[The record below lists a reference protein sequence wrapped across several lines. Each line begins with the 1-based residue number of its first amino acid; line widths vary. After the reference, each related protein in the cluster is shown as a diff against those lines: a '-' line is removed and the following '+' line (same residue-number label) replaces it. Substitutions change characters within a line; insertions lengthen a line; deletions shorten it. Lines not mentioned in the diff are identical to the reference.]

1 MARSR
6 GELLEDVEYRR
17 MGEEDE
23 RDEGAD
29 SDDGSDDGAG
39 LDDSDFPRLKL
50 LSQRPPR
57 EKFRI
62 LRSHVWADQEASS
75 VWRVD
80 ADENFGFVAGEQ
92 LSTEDKAMLDA
103 QQRPHVVFNRVQT
116 ILKAVAGMQINGR
129 SEIKFLPRNNDD
141 TEVNEILTAASK
153 WMADGC
159 DAEDEQSQ
167 AFQDCAVCGMGWTES
182 RFTYD
187 DDPSGMYVEESV
199 DPREMGWDRT
209 AKKKNL
215 VDSRRMWR
223 IRKMPFSDA
232 MQLFRGKTRQQID
245 ATWAQGH
252 DVDRATKSIE
262 EKRIRDGND
271 SYEEHDDK
279 NEVTI
284 VCIEWWEREPYW
296 RVADPMT
303 NTLMDLT
310 DKEYQLL
317 NTRFRAMG
325 MRLEAVQ
332 LTRKRYYRA
341 WLGNEYL
348 GGGPA
353 PTGDRFS
360 WACIT
365 GEYDKKKR
373 QFYGLTRVMR
383 DPQMWANKF
392 MSQIMQIMN
401 STAKGGILAEM
412 SAFED
417 QEEAEEGYA
426 MPEAITW
433 MADGAL
439 SGAKPKIM
447 PKPGQGDASA
457 YVNLLQLAISSIK
470 DVTGINLELLGQQ
483 DQNQPGILEHMRKQA
498 GMTVLATLFD
508 SLRRFMKVV
517 GDKRLFYIQ
526 NRMSDGRLIRV
537 VGQEYTRA
545 VPLAKEH
552 TTGTY
557 DVIVDDAPTSPNQK
571 EANWAIIQPMLA
583 VFKDQL
589 MANPQVM
596 VMVMRYSPLPSAL
609 VEAIAKVIIETSND
623 PAKQQEAAEMK
634 QLALQ
639 HLVAQ
644 TNKEQSIAEMN
655 NAKAG
660 ASQATATY
668 DIAMAQHMMTEN
680 QRSVMQHAVDME
692 KAQTEKITALA
703 GAHKAVADAS
713 KSSAQAVAARV
724 DVHATLAKTAQEAV
738 KARTEALMAHR
749 AGMIDH
755 ATAIHKMGTENAQTV
770 HQIHQ
775 DRAQTALDAINAHA
789 GLLSSVG
796 GLHKDLASAHRERQG
811 AVVDRI
817 GAHVAQRKQ
826 QSDEKAQSA
835 EKPVVEGPRQAPD
848 GNWYIPDPSRAG
860 KYLRVMK

>member
-6 GELLEDVEYRR
+6 GELLDDVIYSRVGED
-17 MGEEDE
+17 DE
-23 RDEGAD
+23 RDDGAE

-39 LDDSDFPRLKL
+39 LDDSAFPKLKL
-50 LSQRPPR
+50 LSQMSPR

-62 LRSHVWADQEASS
+62 LRSHVWADDDASS
-75 VWRVD
+75 AWRVD
-80 ADENFGFVAGEQ
+80 AEEAFGFVAGEQ
-92 LSTEDKAMLDA
+92 LSTEDKALLDA
-103 QQRPHVVFNRVQT
+103 QQRPHIVFNRVQT

-182 RFTYD
+182 RFSYD
-187 DDPSGMYVEESV
+187 DDSAGMYVEEAV

-209 AKKKNL
+209 ARKKNV
-215 VDSRRMWR
+215 VDARRIHR
-223 IRKMPFSDA
+223 KRKMPFSDA

-245 ATWAQGH
+245 ATWASGH

-271 SYEEHDDK
+271 SYQEHDDK
-279 NEVTI
+279 NEVTV

-303 NTLMDLT
+303 NTLIDLT
-310 DKEYQLL
+310 DKEYRLL
-317 NTRFRAMG
+317 SDRFKVLG
-325 MRLEAVQ
+325 MKLEAVQ
-332 LTRKRYYRA
+332 LTRKKYYRA

-353 PTGDRFS
+353 PTGNRFS
-360 WACIT
+360 WACMT

-373 QFYGLTRVMR
+373 MFYGLTRVMR

-508 SLRRFMKVV
+508 SLRRFMKII
-517 GDKRLFYIQ
+517 GDKRLYYIQ
-526 NRMSDGRLIRV
+526 TRMSDGRLIRV

-545 VPLAKEH
+545 VPLAKEV

-589 MANPQVM
+589 MSNPQVL

-609 VEAIAKVIIETSND
+609 VEAIAKVITEASQD
-623 PAKQQEAAEMK
+623 PVKQQEAQEMK
-634 QLALQ
+634 QLTVA
-639 HLVAQ
+639 HLTAQ
-644 TNKEQSIAEMN
+644 TNKEQSIAELN
-655 NAKAG
+655 NSKSQT
-660 ASQATATY
+660 SQATAIY
-668 DIAMAQHMMTEN
+668 DIAIARNLMADNARDAEK
-680 QRSVMQHAVDME
+680 HAASLAAE
-692 KAQTEKITALA
+692 QTKAITAAA
-703 GAHKAVADAS
+703 GARKTMAEIEHT
-713 KSSAQAVAARV
+713 RV
-724 DVHATLAKTAQEAV
+724 KTAREQ
-738 KARTEALMAHR
+738 
-749 AGMIDH
+749 AGMIADH
-755 ATAIHKMGTENAQTV
+755 GKTAAEMLRARTDALIAERAGAAEHADRIHRMGTENAHTA
-770 HQIHQ
+770 HKIHQ
-775 DRAQTALDAINAHA
+775 ERAKTALDGINAHA
-789 GLLSSVG
+789 GMLGAIG
-796 GLHKDLASAHRERQG
+796 GFHRDLAGARRDHVGAMVDARPEPAPVRQ
-811 AVVDRI
+811 
-817 GAHVAQRKQ
+817 
-826 QSDEKAQSA
+826 
-835 EKPVVEGPRQAPD
+835 
-848 GNWYIPDPSRAG
+848 
-860 KYLRVMK
+860 